1 MMVILLLLFISAGT
15 LPAKSVREAR
25 KIFDQA
31 FSQYSAG
38 NYSKALELYETA
50 SQLDPDNAEI
60 WMEYASCFRKVG
72 RYQNA
77 ARAGWC
83 AVEADPK
90 NITAWLNLGNVF
102 LSAHAWEAAD
112 FCFQQVAKKQK
123 DKTAAA
129 QNFLNLGFQQKN
141 IGLLQAAM
149 KSYDQALILAPDN
162 PLALVDKGVLLAC
175 TTNQSSPEAEQL
187 IRKGLSLFEKK
198 KMHQGMEYAKQ
209 SLSNLANKEKL
220 CHSWQPELSFTVLP
234 VELLKQPETGKARDL
249 KIDINADKHFRLPDG
264 KILRLITPENWMEQL
279 PGNGPQ
285 GSIYN
290 IDFDTPKRNCR
301 IRLSIMVAGTET
313 PDLKELIERTRN
325 YLLAGSAEKEIPI
338 IPFTTGS
345 VNGYYVIATDKE
357 LVGKAPQPDEFQYII
372 NCIVGKGRYCGIF
385 SVFANQRDQDFLN
398 GILDVF
404 KSWNVD

>member
-1 MMVILLLLFISAGT
+1 MAKESTSSRYVHKMMVILLLLFISAGT

-175 TTNQSSPEAEQL
+175 TTNQSSP
-187 IRKGLSLFEKK
+187 
-198 KMHQGMEYAKQ
+198 
-209 SLSNLANKEKL
+209 
-220 CHSWQPELSFTVLP
+220 
-234 VELLKQPETGKARDL
+234 
-249 KIDINADKHFRLPDG
+249 
-264 KILRLITPENWMEQL
+264 
-279 PGNGPQ
+279 
-285 GSIYN
+285 
-290 IDFDTPKRNCR
+290 
-301 IRLSIMVAGTET
+301 
-313 PDLKELIERTRN
+313 
-325 YLLAGSAEKEIPI
+325 
-338 IPFTTGS
+338 
-345 VNGYYVIATDKE
+345 
-357 LVGKAPQPDEFQYII
+357 
-372 NCIVGKGRYCGIF
+372 
-385 SVFANQRDQDFLN
+385 
-398 GILDVF
+398 
-404 KSWNVD
+404 